1 MKDILINEYQ
11 KLKKEAKSKKRIIY
25 SENPRI
31 TKICSIRVDIDGV
44 CDIELYDPDRFD
56 FQGFINYIRNIAT
69 TPKPKLIHKI
79 LYQILPIR
87 HFYTTFE
94 ELWHDAWEEK
104 QKNAEEQY
112 AVVFPEGKTHLVT
125 IQKLLEGEIEEIT
138 FLEHLFG
145 FLSPTNIA
153 DFKKYYE
160 PEKSGKA
167 YNFVFWKGKYY
178 PDFIQLFVDEELL
191 KI

>member
-1 MKDILINEYQ
+1 MKDVLINEYQ
-11 KLKKEAKSKKRIIY
+11 ILKKEAKSKKRIIS

-31 TKICSIRVDIDGV
+31 TKICSMRVDVDGV

-56 FQGFINYIRNIAT
+56 FQGFINYIRDIAT

-79 LYQILPIR
+79 LYQILPVR
-87 HFYTTFE
+87 HSYTTFE
-94 ELWHDAWEEK
+94 ELWYKAWKEK
-104 QKNAEEQY
+104 QKNVKEQH

-125 IQKLLEGEIEEIT
+125 IQEIIPGEIEEIT
-138 FLEHLFG
+138 FWEHLFG
-145 FLSPTNIA
+145 FLGPTNTV
-153 DFKKYYE
+153 DFKKYHNL
-160 PEKSGKA
+160 EKSGKA

-178 PDFIQLFVDEELL
+178 PDFIQLFVNERLL